1 MDKRKK
7 TNNDLQN
14 STHKANDQDT
24 RTPLKTGGELRCPG
38 RVGSSCSASGTR
50 CVNLVTNPV
59 ISHERGKDRKKCLRQ
74 VEHIVVICDADI
86 P

>member
-24 RTPLKTGGELRCPG
+24 RTPLKTRGELRCTG
-38 RVGSSCSASGTR
+38 GISSSYFTSGTR
-50 CVNLVTNPV
+50 HVNLVTNPV
-59 ISHERGKDRKKCLRQ
+59 INHEWGMDRK
-74 VEHIVVICDADI
+74 VFSTD
-86 P
+86 